1 LAERL
6 LQGLLVVAQHAL
18 GLAPAELT
26 QGVEASGAVECDVA
40 FGGGVGD
47 AGQPRGLG
55 VGQSL
60 ADEPEDFH
68 PLLDARVRVF
78 VAFPVQGLPISLGKR

>member
-1 LAERL
+1 M
-6 LQGLLVVAQHAL
+6 VAQRAV
-18 GLAPAELT
+18 GLAPPELAQGAEAAL
-26 QGVEASGAVECDVA
+26 AVECDVA
-40 FGGGVGD
+40 VGGGVGD

-68 PLLDARVRVF
+68 PLLDARVGVV
-78 VAFPVQGLPISLGKR
+78 VAFPAQGLPVGVGKR